1 MSTLKNKS
9 GLTEA
14 EVQSGME
21 FADAAQYLAG
31 GRASERARDLSREVL
46 RGNMEG
52 DEAVEI
58 LLAEVL
64 ALQAE
69 SE

>member
-14 EVQSGME
+14 EVQSAVE
-21 FADAAQYLAG
+21 FADAAQYMAG
-31 GRASERARDLSREVL
+31 GCTSERARDLSREVL
-46 RGNMEG
+46 RGNMDA

-58 LLAEVL
+58 RLAEIL
-64 ALQAE
+64 ATGK
-69 SE
+69 

>member
-14 EVQSGME
+14 EVQSAME

-46 RGNMEG
+46 RGNIDADDARRQVIE
-52 DEAVEI
+52 EALRARI
-58 LLAEVL
+58 
-64 ALQAE
+64 
-69 SE
+69 

>member
-14 EVQSGME
+14 EVQSAEE

-31 GRASERARDLSREVL
+31 GRASEHARDLSREVL
-46 RGNMEG
+46 RGNMDG
-52 DEAVEI
+52 DEAVET

>member
-14 EVQSGME
+14 EVQSGLD

-31 GRASERARDLSREVL
+31 ARASERAGDLSREVL
-46 RGNMEG
+46 RGNIEA
-52 DEAVEI
+52 DEARRIVLEEA
-58 LLAEVL
+58 LADNK
-64 ALQAE
+64 
-69 SE
+69 